1 MAFGDE
7 QIDRLVNGLDAVAQ
21 KRLQQFDEMMAARL
35 SQFQEMMNGIKITNQ
50 VEMPVVK
57 QATANNG

>member
-1 MAFGDE
+1 MFDAE
-7 QIDRLVNGLDAVAQ
+7 IDRVINGLDNVMANRIKQ
-21 KRLQQFDEMMAARL
+21 IDDMLAARL

-57 QATANNG
+57 KAEPA